1 MDKWVQIQMEVTG
14 QSVTLQI
21 FKTFKIQQW
30 HQAFKIQYK
39 EEETLC
45 WTQ

>member
-1 MDKWVQIQMEVTG
+1 MDKWDQIQTEVTE

-21 FKTFKIQQW
+21 FKIFKIRQLLLVFKIQ
-30 HQAFKIQYK
+30 FK

-45 WTQ
+45 

>member
-1 MDKWVQIQMEVTG
+1 MDKWDQIQTEVTE

-21 FKTFKIQQW
+21 FKIFKIRQLLPGFKIQ
-30 HQAFKIQYK
+30 FK

-45 WTQ
+45 